1 MFLNDEIYCLHFSPF
16 LECGGDN
23 NSTLVETNDYYIC
36 QKIVRIAMENKQ
48 AQMTWGIIAAG
59 VVGFLIF
66 FIGCLYC
73 IHRHNVRKMRRR
85 MKLNNKNV
93 KVIPA
98 KQLEAN
104 ETSDNN
110 SNSNVDS
117 TSPEKLL
124 IKKENI

>member
-1 MFLNDEIYCLHFSPF
+1 MHLSPF

-36 QKIVRIAMENKQ
+36 QKIRRTVMENKQ

-85 MKLNNKNV
+85 MKLNNKSV

-104 ETSDNN
+104 ETSDSN
-110 SNSNVDS
+110 SNNNVDS